1 MKNQTN
7 NDPDSYGRSESKK
20 RLVINILGNL
30 FSKKTGC
37 QWGVHITAKVLQ
49 KRTHLS
55 LMPLRLNAFDIQLGN
70 APAPEEKPV
79 SLTAGLEEQKYPA
92 H

>member
-1 MKNQTN
+1 MGSSYHCKSVTKTN
-7 NDPDSYGRSESKK
+7 S
-20 RLVINILGNL
+20 
-30 FSKKTGC
+30 
-37 QWGVHITAKVLQ
+37 
-49 KRTHLS
+49 LS